1 MVSARYLL
9 AVAEKYLGVVQG
21 SLVHRG
27 LIDSYNRVTPRPMG
41 YQMTY
46 DDPWCDAFLTVVG
59 DECGAS
65 QLIGRECGVQRHI
78 YLFKEMGI
86 WKGRT
91 KAVVGDIV
99 CFDWDGGGFADHIGL
114 VAEVSG
120 NRITTIEGNSNRCVA
135 KNNFQWDDGRI
146 VGYARPRYGQVINL
160 VDVVEEVI
168 RGLWGSGLERRQ
180 RLLEAG
186 FNADAVQAS
195 VNAKLAT
202 SDKGLVCQGV
212 SLSEATIQVIVSLAQ
227 AYQILPSFL
236 IVMLHYESMWGN
248 SEVGRLDNNWAG
260 MTWSANYKGHPAV
273 LKTPGLSRPVD
284 EGGQYIHYQSSNDFL
299 QDWVY
304 LLRPNHSYKVA
315 DHVDF
320 YQCIKGL
327 FKVGGAK
334 YDYAA
339 SGYQR
344 YLQGMSNR
352 KQAIEQANPGK
363 LALIDQQISLRLT
376 VEEIAKEVIQ
386 GKWFNGEARQKAL
399 TQAGYSYE
407 LVQGRVNQLLL
418 G

>member
-27 LIDSYNRVTPRPMG
+27 LIDSYNRVMPRPMG

-46 DDPWCDAFLTVVG
+46 DDAWCDAFLTVVG

-86 WKGRT
+86 WKGRI

-120 NRITTIEGNSNRCVA
+120 NRIITIEGNSNRCVA

-146 VGYARPRYGQVINL
+146 VGYARPRYGQAINL

-186 FNADAVQAS
+186 FNAEAVQAA

-236 IVMLHYESMWGN
+236 IVMLHYESLWGN

-304 LLRPNHSYKVA
+304 LLRANHSYKVA